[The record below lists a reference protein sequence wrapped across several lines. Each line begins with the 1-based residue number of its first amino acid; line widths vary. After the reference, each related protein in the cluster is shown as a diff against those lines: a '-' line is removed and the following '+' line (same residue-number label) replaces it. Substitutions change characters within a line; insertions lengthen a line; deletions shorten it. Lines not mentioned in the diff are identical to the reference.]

1 MLKVDV
7 EWLFAERFIRLWDG
21 PVLAR
26 FPGRGER
33 IARKR
38 PPELIIKRKSHGP

>member
-1 MLKVDV
+1 
-7 EWLFAERFIRLWDG
+7 LFRERIIRLWDG

-38 PPELIIKRKSHGP
+38 PPELVIKRKSKGA